1 MKSNSILI
9 NTSRSAVVDNL
20 ALSQA
25 LRSHQISGAAIDVF
39 DEERKIAPYE
49 LIDNVILTPH
59 IGSHTR
65 ETRKEMEETSINN
78 ILNYHKLISNSSQID
93 VNYLIAEIDKNT
105 VK

>member
-1 MKSNSILI
+1 MEK
-9 NTSRSAVVDNL
+9 
-20 ALSQA
+20 
-25 LRSHQISGAAIDVF
+25 
-39 DEERKIAPYE
+39 
-49 LIDNVILTPH
+49 
-59 IGSHTR
+59 R